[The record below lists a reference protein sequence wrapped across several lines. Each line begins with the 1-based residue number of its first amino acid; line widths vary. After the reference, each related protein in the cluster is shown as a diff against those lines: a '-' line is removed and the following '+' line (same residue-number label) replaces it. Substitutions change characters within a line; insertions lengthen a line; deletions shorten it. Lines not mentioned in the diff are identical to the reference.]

1 MFVLADMAASGAA
14 TLPEVGKVMPTL
26 APWQYSL
33 VFNALSFTVATMFAA
48 FVFFLICQPRIAP
61 KYRISM
67 MVSALVVG
75 IAGYHYFRIMG
86 SWVEA
91 YVAQGKYYVY
101 SGVPFN
107 DAYRYVDW
115 LLTVP
120 LLLVELVL
128 VMNLTCERSGPM
140 LTKLVVAAALMIAT
154 GYPGEISSD
163 TTTRAVW
170 GAIST
175 IPFVYILYVLFK
187 ELGDAMGAQP
197 ERVQILFRNMRL
209 LLLATWGFYPIAY
222 MAPFIGFSGAGAEV
236 AVQVGYTISDVL
248 AKAGYGVMIYNIAR
262 VKSEQEGWSLD
273 SAAAKTA

>member
-1 MFVLADMAASGAA
+1 MFVLADMASATAG
-14 TLPEVGKVMPTL
+14 TLPEVGKIMPTL
-26 APWQYSL
+26 APGQYSL
-33 VFNALSFTVATMFAA
+33 VFNAFSFTVATMFAA
-48 FVFFLICQPRIAP
+48 FIFFLISQPRIAP

-86 SWVEA
+86 SWVDA
-91 YVAQGKYYVY
+91 YVAQGKYYVF
-101 SGVPFN
+101 SGHPFN

-128 VMNLTCERSGPM
+128 VMNLARERSGPI
-140 LTKLVVAAALMIAT
+140 LTKLAVAAALMIAT
-154 GYPGEISSD
+154 GYPGEVSSE
-163 TTTRAVW
+163 TSTRALW

-175 IPFVYILYVLFK
+175 VPFVYILYVLFK
-187 ELGDAMGAQP
+187 ELGDVMGSQP

-222 MAPFIGFSGAGAEV
+222 MAPFIGLSGSGAEV
-236 AVQVGYTISDVL
+236 AVQVGYTICDVL
-248 AKAGYGVMIYNIAR
+248 AKAGYGVLIYNIAR
-262 VKSEQEGWSLD
+262 TKSEAEGWSFEGV
-273 SAAAKTA
+273 AAKA